1 VRIVLVGPPGAGKG
15 TQAIHIAAKLSVP
28 KISTGDI
35 FRANISG
42 GTELGLKAKA
52 YLDSGQLVPDELT
65 IDIVRDRLGQD
76 DAEPGFLLDGFPRNV
91 AQAQE
96 LDSILEAA
104 GVPAHDAGAR
114 VDVVLDLEVDNDE
127 VIKRIS
133 GRRLCRSDS
142 GHIFHVDYKPSRS
155 GDVCDI
161 CGGELYQRSDDSEDV
176 VRERLRIYAKETA
189 PIIDFY
195 RAQGIVTTI
204 DATGEVEEITKRA
217 LDAVAAVRD

>member
-76 DAEPGFLLDGFPRNV
+76 DAAPGFLLDGFPRNV
-91 AQAQE
+91 AQARE

-104 GVPAHDAGAR
+104 GVPAHDAGAHI
-114 VDVVLDLEVDNDE
+114 DVVLDLEVDNDE

-142 GHIFHVDYKPSRS
+142 NHIFHVDYKPSRS

-189 PIIDFY
+189 PIVDFY